1 MYTVAHSTHYQRALL
16 MYTVAHLTHYQRALL
31 NAAMPADDAVAVD
44 ANEFRVVGSD
54 DDLMV
59 AYSTTD
65 GNVSWRNSSEGS
77 WYLQTLCDVFVDRHE
92 ETARSGTAND
102 QRAANEADRQGSN
115 ADSGSEYPELLQQQL
130 LHSSRRC
137 SPVCALVYCAY

>member
-1 MYTVAHSTHYQRALL
+1 MRVYLLYDPRIVHSPVGLPAWVAE
-16 MYTVAHLTHYQRALL
+16 
-31 NAAMPADDAVAVD
+31 N
-44 ANEFRVVGSD
+44 
-54 DDLMV
+54 
-59 AYSTTD
+59 
-65 GNVSWRNSSEGS
+65 
-77 WYLQTLCDVFVDRHE
+77 FVDRHE